1 MDSVARF
8 VSRII
13 YFIERGGTSSTKKYN
28 DLKQR
33 LMEIW
38 DETFIIYLIIQI
50 YLEIFRKN

>member
-33 LMEIW
+33 LMEIGMKRLLYIW
-38 DETFIIYLIIQI
+38 S
-50 YLEIFRKN
+50 FRSI